1 MTPVLQQV
9 PDTIFCHNALLWQ
22 YLACWNDT
30 MYLLL
35 CTSIAHGVTLYDGKH
50 FLQVSTCEKSS
61 MTMGAGGEQQ
71 HIPACD

>member
-1 MTPVLQQV
+1 MHCCGNT
-9 PDTIFCHNALLWQ
+9 W
-22 YLACWNDT
+22 LAG
-30 MYLLL
+30 MIPSFVVYLLL

>member
-1 MTPVLQQV
+1 
-9 PDTIFCHNALLWQ
+9 
-22 YLACWNDT
+22 